1 MPFLFGNEGR
11 KEVITMS
18 QVPKEM
24 KFLLFGKGP
33 KWHAKTAMVLM
44 CLGMVFLVLGIIS
57 AALNRTLGLGATNW
71 LLLTIA
77 FFVWAL
83 WAWLCAYFAAKE
95 G

>member
-1 MPFLFGNEGR
+1 
-11 KEVITMS
+11 MS

-33 KWHAKTAMVLM
+33 KWHAKLAQVIAW
-44 CLGMVFLVLGIIS
+44 LGVVCLVLGIIS
-57 AALNRTLGLGATNW
+57 AALNRTLGLGSTNW

-83 WAWLCAYFAAKE
+83 WAWLCAYFATKE